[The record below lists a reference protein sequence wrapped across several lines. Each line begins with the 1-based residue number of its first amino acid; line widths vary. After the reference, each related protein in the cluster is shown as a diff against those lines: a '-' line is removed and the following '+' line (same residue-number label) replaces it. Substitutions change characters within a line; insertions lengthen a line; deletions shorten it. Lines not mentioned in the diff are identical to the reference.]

1 MSTTCYAYAHM
12 SLLLLSWELLDVL
25 LDVKQVADF
34 FLSFVDVMLFC
45 LSSICA
51 IDTFVSV
58 YKLEI

>member
-1 MSTTCYAYAHM
+1 M

-58 YKLEI
+58 YKVEI